1 MKIELGVI
9 AAILM
14 ITISIAAAN
23 MPASFYTAMDD
34 MKTESILCVKNY
46 QAGTAITEN
55 YYDFEHLDKETKIVS
70 RTNKPNGT
78 PMINPSME
86 ASINS
91 NVEGRAR
98 IGWISADPTSSNT
111 MHHLNYARNIEE
123 LVGVFSVEMFITL
136 WRNATPGQ
144 ISLDWMPCV

>member
-1 MKIELGVI
+1 MKTKLGAI

-14 ITISIAAAN
+14 ITISIAAAS

-70 RTNKPNGT
+70 RTNKPSVT
-78 PMINPSME
+78 PKINPSME
-86 ASINS
+86 A
-91 NVEGRAR
+91 
-98 IGWISADPTSSNT
+98 
-111 MHHLNYARNIEE
+111 
-123 LVGVFSVEMFITL
+123 
-136 WRNATPGQ
+136 
-144 ISLDWMPCV
+144 